1 LDCPDCILAPFVG
14 LWQGAYTAPNAVSS
28 GSGGHDARRD
38 LLVRHGR
45 VYAVDASSYFSRPGP
60 RLVDG
65 VEILAALL
73 HPDRE
78 RPSTETAWI
87 RLRE

>member
-1 LDCPDCILAPFVG
+1 M
-14 LWQGAYTAPNAVSS
+14 
-28 GSGGHDARRD
+28 
-38 LLVRHGR
+38 RHGR